1 MIDKEKYNEELDE
14 IIKSLL
20 ELRSN
25 TKISDINLVTCLGGI
40 SLQLEDLA
48 NDMEYKIKNPL

>member
-14 IIKSLL
+14 IINSLL
-20 ELRSN
+20 VLRSH
-25 TKISDINLVTCLGGI
+25 TKISDINLVTCLGGV

-48 NDMEYKIKNPL
+48 KDMEYKINNPE